1 MSARDAYIAGRSGGR
16 RPPEGAGSGPR
27 THNQTKREKAAF
39 DAGQAERR
47 REQKGPS
54 KTIKVKSGKTEHEQA
69 RIIAKE
75 KGKDPDN
82 VLTKKEKIKAG
93 IVKPKQSIF
102 SKIGHAGSDY
112 DPDFTVDKEDYKK
125 KGKHKLRTQFD
136 YLTDKYYGGNAEAFA
151 KTSQGKQLLQYLA
164 GVSVERGGGMG
175 AQDPEY
181 GGLVSWDQF
190 SDPVQAKAE
199 KERQALLKGIYQP
212 KPYAPPSLMDSV
224 VNPGITALKDFTKDD
239 WERIRGNLTASQY
252 QNFQQQLI
260 HADPTI
266 GNRDY
271 ETVFP
276 SMGKKIENL
285 LQFAPGVGIASKFI
299 KETFPQD
306 TSEYTRQDLGIGQA
320 LNPSLFYD
328 LDEIEQS
335 GLMGTEVA
343 MNAQNDIDY
352 NDPDDPD
359 DDPPPGYDSWGEFY
373 ASSGISEGEGKWVD
387 GQYYFNYADGGIA
400 SLDNGQ
406 FDAAEADSL
415 MFRDPVENDEWEY
428 NV

>member
-1 MSARDAYIAGRSGGR
+1 M
-16 RPPEGAGSGPR
+16 
-27 THNQTKREKAAF
+27 QAA
-39 DAGQAERR
+39 
-47 REQKGPS
+47 
-54 KTIKVKSGKTEHEQA
+54 
-69 RIIAKE
+69 
-75 KGKDPDN
+75 
-82 VLTKKEKIKAG
+82 
-93 IVKPKQSIF
+93 
-102 SKIGHAGSDY
+102 
-112 DPDFTVDKEDYKK
+112 
-125 KGKHKLRTQFD
+125 
-136 YLTDKYYGGNAEAFA
+136 
-151 KTSQGKQLLQYLA
+151 
-164 GVSVERGGGMG
+164 
-175 AQDPEY
+175 
-181 GGLVSWDQF
+181 
-190 SDPVQAKAE
+190 AE
-199 KERQALLKGIYQP
+199 KERQALLKGITKGTP
-212 KPYAPPSLMDSV
+212 GVGPYYSTSLPPSLQRKKNMELYGMAENI
-224 VNPGITALKDFTKDD
+224 NPGITGLKDFTKDD
-239 WERIRGNLTASQY
+239 WERIRGNLTPSQY
-252 QNFQQQLI
+252 QNFQRQLR

-271 ETVFP
+271 ETIFP
-276 SMGKKIENL
+276 SKGKALENL
-285 LQFAPGVGIASKFI
+285 LQFAPYVGMASKLL
-299 KETFPQD
+299 PSQD

-320 LNPSLFYD
+320 LDPSLFYD

-373 ASSGISEGEGKWVD
+373 AATGISEGEGKWVD